1 MKLSVLSCHV
11 PSTDSMLETVAA
23 AAAAAALH
31 CSVVLAM
38 SLLH

>member
-23 AAAAAALH
+23 AAAAALH
-31 CSVVLAM
+31 CTVVLAV

>member
-1 MKLSVLSCHV
+1 MKLSGLSCHV

-23 AAAAAALH
+23 AAPH
-31 CSVVLAM
+31 CSVVLAV

>member
-11 PSTDSMLETVAA
+11 PSTDSMLKTVT
-23 AAAAAALH
+23 AAALH
-31 CSVVLAM
+31 CTVVLAM

>member
-23 AAAAAALH
+23 AAAALH